1 MYTGIP
7 MPPNRVPHK
16 HPVGAKFFITCRL
29 FGAIPVYQIEQ
40 MQYERDLAIRRIE
53 NDNQPRNERML
64 RVRNEHKRY
73 FAKFDA
79 VLDKAK
85 TGPMW
90 LQQPEVAQVF
100 VDKLHEMADNEMFY
114 LIAYCIMHNHVH
126 MLIDMNRQIEK
137 LPPNTPITEENYIQV
152 GKLMQTLKNDVATD
166 ACAKLQLEGYFWQK
180 DNYDH
185 YVRSEQ
191 EFQNIANYILH
202 NPVNAGFVESWDQW
216 KFSYIN
222 PDYFYLLNH

>member
-1 MYTGIP
+1 MQTR
-7 MPPNRVPHK
+7 PPISPDKVPHK
-16 HPVGAKFFITCRL
+16 HPIGAKFFITCRL

-40 MQYERDLAIRRIE
+40 MQYERDHAIRRIDHE
-53 NDNQPRNERML
+53 DPPRNERML
-64 RVRNEHKRY
+64 RIRNEHKRY

-79 VLDKAK
+79 VLDRIK

-90 LQQPEVAQVF
+90 LQKAEIAQIV
-100 VDKLHEMADNEMFY
+100 VDKLHAMADGGAFY

-126 MLIDMNRQIEK
+126 MLVDMKRQIDK
-137 LPPNTPITEENYIQV
+137 LRPDEAITDENYIQV
-152 GKLMQTLKNDVATD
+152 SRLMQALKNDISTE
-166 ACAKLQLEGYFWQK
+166 ACTMLELDGYFWQK

-185 YVRSEQ
+185 YVRTDQ

-202 NPVNAGFVESWDQW
+202 NPVKADLVESWDQW

-222 PDYFYLLNH
+222 PDYFYLINP